1 MSSTDPW
8 PFAGR
13 VAGIVAGNTPLAASY
28 LVEHLSADL
37 GGIVPRASELV
48 EEETGLRPAGR
59 PEVAVVDRREWAER
73 NVVSFRRLL
82 APHEDTLTNRRG
94 VGSDLAP
101 RVVGGEAGV
110 LLGMLSRRVLGQYEL
125 VLPSESDSD
134 VISFVAPNLL
144 ALERAQQFRPAE
156 LRMWIALHE
165 CAHRVQFLAVPWMR
179 QYFVGLVTD
188 LTASALPRPGRLTV
202 AVDQVWSARRRGAP
216 VIGERG
222 LLGLVA
228 GPDEHAT
235 LDRVQALMTVLE
247 GHGHAVMNRLG
258 ARLLVS
264 QPRMASILDARQ
276 SGARLSILFRL
287 LGLEMKYRQ
296 YRDGERFIATVERTA
311 GWAAVGRLWDA
322 PEVLPTLAEIA
333 EPTLWLDRVA

>member
-1 MSSTDPW
+1 MNSTDPW

-28 LVEHLSADL
+28 LVDHLSADL
-37 GGIVPRASELV
+37 GGIVSRASELV
-48 EEETGLRPAGR
+48 EEETGLRPSGT
-59 PEVAVVDRREWAER
+59 PEVAVVDRRQWVER
-73 NVVSFRRLL
+73 NVASFRRLL
-82 APHEDTLTNRRG
+82 APLEDTDRRG
-94 VGSDLAP
+94 VGSDLGP
-101 RVVGGEAGV
+101 RVVGGEAGI
-110 LLGMLSRRVLGQYEL
+110 LLGMLSRRVLGQYQL
-125 VLPSESDSD
+125 VLPGESDTD
-134 VISFVAPNLL
+134 VVSFVAPNLL
-144 ALERAQQFRPAE
+144 ALERAHQFRPAE

-165 CAHRVQFLAVPWMR
+165 SAHRVQFLAVPWMR

-188 LTASALPRPGRLTV
+188 LTTSALPRAGRLAV
-202 AVDQVWSARRRGAP
+202 AVDQVRSARQRGAP
-216 VIGERG
+216 VVGERG

-276 SGARLSILFRL
+276 GDARLSVLLRL

-311 GWAAVGRLWDA
+311 GWAAVGRVWDA
-322 PEVLPTLAEIA
+322 PEALPTLAEIA